1 MFRSI
6 DNCFWCMVDL
16 FVRRRFWTH
25 THTRTPH
32 PTPPHATRLMNRR
45 TVRQTL
51 FFQGLLST
59 CRLPSS
65 GRLEVPDFCLLPQ
78 AGFSGRLEVQFLFV
92 SKPEAFWVFESPNF
106 WPFWRDGVIGNF
118 FLYTVADGPFS
129 PYVKKI
135 FVLPSY
141 LDGVRH

>member
-25 THTRTPH
+25 THTPTPH
-32 PTPPHATRLMNRR
+32 PARPNPIRLMNRS

-65 GRLEVPDFCLLPQ
+65 GHLEVPNFCLLSQP
-78 AGFSGRLEVQFLFV
+78 GFSGCLEVQILFV
-92 SKPEAFWVFESPNF
+92 SKRRLFGCLKVQIFGLFGGTGLS
-106 WPFWRDGVIGNF
+106 GIF
-118 FLYTVADGPFS
+118 FFIYCSRRSFFTLCEEDICAS
-129 PYVKKI
+129 L
-135 FVLPSY
+135 LPRR
-141 LDGVRH
+141 G